1 MKTFQYLLTLAIASF
16 TLAACGSNGEQQVES
31 AADKAEAATAAKAEQ
46 RDEGLATK
54 AGSPFRFQYSVIGT
68 PIVGSPVAVD
78 LKIFS
83 SLGAVPVDLEYRIT
97 DPSALVLHEL
107 QPAQL
112 RKEMAAN
119 DEFISER
126 VTVIPQRD
134 GRIYLNIHASVEVE
148 GGSRTQSIA
157 IPLAVGP
164 VSTELVQTG
173 ELQTDPE
180 TGERISVGT
189 ED

>member
-1 MKTFQYLLTLAIASF
+1 MKTIPYFLTLAITSF
-16 TLAACGSNGEQQVES
+16 TLAACGSNGEQPAETSV
-31 AADKAEAATAAKAEQ
+31 DKADTATSAKAEQ
-46 RDEGLATK
+46 LTDGVATK

-78 LKIFS
+78 LKIYS

-97 DPSALVLHEL
+97 DASALVLHES
-107 QPAQL
+107 QPAQI
-112 RKEMAAN
+112 RKEMAAS
-119 DEFISER
+119 DEFVSER

-134 GRIYLNIHASVEVE
+134 GRIYLNIHASVDVE
-148 GGSRTQSIA
+148 GGTRTQSIA

-164 VSTELVQTG
+164 VATDLVQTG

>member
-1 MKTFQYLLTLAIASF
+1 MQTFQYFLTLAIASF
-16 TLAACGSNGEQQVES
+16 ALAACGSNGEQPAES
-31 AADKAEAATAAKAEQ
+31 TAAKAEAATATKAE
-46 RDEGLATK
+46 RGTESLATK
-54 AGSPFRFQYSVIGT
+54 AGSPFRFQYTVIGT

-83 SLGAVPVDLEYRIT
+83 SLGAVPVHLEYRVT
-97 DPSALVLHEL
+97 DPSALALHES

-119 DEFISER
+119 DRFISER

-148 GGSRTQSIA
+148 GGTRTQSIA

-164 VSTELVQTG
+164 VSTEVVQSG

-189 ED
+189 EN

>member
-1 MKTFQYLLTLAIASF
+1 MKTIRYILTLAIALL
-16 TLAACGSNGEQQVES
+16 TLAACGSNGEQQADS
-31 AADKAEAATAAKAEQ
+31 AAVKTDTETAAKAEQ
-46 RDEGLATK
+46 RAEGVATK

-78 LKIFS
+78 LKIYS

-97 DPSALVLHEL
+97 DPSALALHES

-119 DEFISER
+119 DEFVSER

-134 GRIYLNIHASVEVE
+134 GRIYLNIHASVDVE
-148 GGSRTQSIA
+148 GGTRTQSIA

-164 VSTELVQTG
+164 VSTELVESG